1 MKRWFIL
8 LLIFVLP
15 LQMSWANGH
24 LWNNTA
30 TDISALS
37 AGEPR
42 HTHVDDMGDM
52 AHTDSAHPGDGHG
65 AADPLTAEEHASAHA
80 HDGLHHV
87 LLPLRTTLCAHPA
100 STAHCAHVLQLRL
113 DHQTPSLD
121 RPQWHP
127 A

>member
-1 MKRWFIL
+1 MKRWFIV

-30 TDISALS
+30 ADLSTLS

-42 HTHVDDMGDM
+42 HTHVDDVDR
-52 AHTDSAHPGDGHG
+52 TDGAHPGDGHG

-87 LLPLRTTLCAHPA
+87 LLPLCTTLCLPQTSAAHRAQVMP
-100 STAHCAHVLQLRL
+100 LRL
-113 DHQTPSLD
+113 DRPTPRLD